1 MPSTNTLRHRR
12 GRALPRTP
20 LVHQKSPRRTC
31 GASNKGGSKKRREGG
46 KNPGPGLAG
55 EGRIRPWSSF
65 IAKAKEAETDV
76 PLYFL
81 SIVLSRKVDC
91 GVGWLC

>member
-1 MPSTNTLRHRR
+1 M
-12 GRALPRTP
+12 
-20 LVHQKSPRRTC
+20 HQKSPRRTC

-65 IAKAKEAETDV
+65 IAKAKEAEIDAI
-76 PLYFL
+76 YFL
-81 SIVLSRKVDC
+81 LFDECAFAFATLTGLIFNPRF
-91 GVGWLC
+91 